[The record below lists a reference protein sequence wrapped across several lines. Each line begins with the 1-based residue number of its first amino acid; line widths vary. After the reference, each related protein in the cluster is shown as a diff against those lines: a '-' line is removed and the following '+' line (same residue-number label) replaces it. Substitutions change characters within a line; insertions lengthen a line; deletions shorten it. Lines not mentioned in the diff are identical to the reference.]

1 MKPRR
6 HILIEPSGKE
16 YLPFLQPLL
25 DRPNSTYQHLEW
37 DPLDHNTYD
46 RLFDEGHLPE
56 QGVGKL
62 EGQQVRYGTNNTLLV
77 LANLSHRRSA
87 AALRSNTPLA
97 YMIGQYVKACFNQS
111 LFHRY
116 GLVRIIATLPA
127 DDAEVILPRIIKNR
141 KKVSSFAE
149 ATGLSL
155 HEVAGGTTLWT
166 QFKEWDMLETS
177 ADQAAKKAQS
187 MGIETPEGR
196 ELEKVQPAPFP
207 KTDRKDEPRG
217 VLRTK
222 FDWHD
227 DLSELEA
234 AFERGE
240 IDLTPKRRAPKKG
253 KQTSPASPEEKEKKE
268 ATTKIRKRFQMFRS
282 RLTQENKEFHSA
294 LQIIDLQGQID
305 DLEQSIAIELT
316 KDPKAQNGSVE
327 SQMEKLEKLKSEF
340 QTCFSATMEPIQ
352 RRAHMYMDD
361 RRSYR
366 NGGEDSLLLWER
378 RQYEPL
384 RILPDEIYPHIP
396 CSIID
401 FQPDPNAPILKS
413 TTPDQ
418 MNDVNED
425 FEEFPSTFR
434 IFLHLLNHMTNSNT
448 RTISELVDTM
458 FIGRPLE
465 EIVRA
470 VPSLVTVARATIP
483 SNLSKDTSPP
493 PTSTST
499 STAKDTGTETS
510 PLLSGKKPQS
520 TPLLQTPIIK
530 QPPEIETRNP
540 EDPSSYDLSQ
550 TRLRTVP
557 PTIFWDLAI
566 EWGRWPFKPQSEREV
581 VNMLGGKLSMRET

>member
-6 HILIEPSGKE
+6 HILIEPGGKE
-16 YLPFLQPLL
+16 YLPFLKPLL
-25 DRPNSTYQHLEW
+25 DRPNSSYQHLQW
-37 DPLDHNTYD
+37 DPLDHNTYE

-56 QGVGKL
+56 QGVGKP
-62 EGQQVRYGTNNTLLV
+62 EGQQQRYGTNDTLLV
-77 LANLSHRRSA
+77 LANLTHRRST

-97 YMIGQYVKACFNQS
+97 YMMGQYVKACFNQS

-127 DDAEVILPRIIKNR
+127 DDAEVILPRLIKNR
-141 KKVSSFAE
+141 KKVSTFAE

-155 HEVAGGTTLWT
+155 HEVAGGPTPWT

-177 ADQAAKKAQS
+177 GDQAAKKAQS

-196 ELEKVQPAPFP
+196 EPERVQPAPFP
-207 KTDRKDEPRG
+207 KTDRKDEAPG

-227 DLSELEA
+227 ELSELEA
-234 AFERGE
+234 AFDRGE
-240 IDLTPKRRAPKKG
+240 IDLTKRRTTKKE
-253 KQTSPASPEEKEKKE
+253 KQTSSASPEEKEKKD
-268 ATTKIRKRFQMFRS
+268 ATTKTRKKFQTLRS

-294 LQIIDLQGQID
+294 LRLVDLQGQVD

-316 KDPKAQNGSVE
+316 KYPEAQNGSVE
-327 SQMEKLEKLKSEF
+327 SQMAKLDKLKSELR
-340 QTCFSATMEPIQ
+340 TCFATAMEPIQ
-352 RRAHMYMDD
+352 RRAHMYTDD

-366 NGGEDSLLLWER
+366 NGGKDSLLLWER

-384 RILPDEIYPHIP
+384 RIYPDEIYPYNP
-396 CSIID
+396 CSVID
-401 FQPDPNAPILKS
+401 FQPDPNAPIITS

-425 FEEFPSTFR
+425 FEEFPSTYR

-448 RTISELVDTM
+448 RTIPELVNTM
-458 FIGRPLE
+458 FIGRSLE

-483 SNLSKDTSPP
+483 SNLSKETSPP
-493 PTSTST
+493 TTSTTTTKDTSTS
-499 STAKDTGTETS
+499 
-510 PLLSGKKPQS
+510 PLPSEKEESSAFP
-520 TPLLQTPIIK
+520 QTPIIK

-557 PTIFWDLAI
+557 PAIFWDLAV
-566 EWGRWPFKPQSEREV
+566 EWGRWPFKPESEREV
-581 VNMLGGKLSMRET
+581 VNMLGGKLSIRET